1 MIKIT
6 QAEYLQQRILRLQ
19 FSDNTYGDYD
29 LQPLI
34 DRQIELVTPL
44 NDELYFKQ
52 FFLEL
57 GALCWRNGLE
67 LSSGNIHKKLADQ
80 QKLHTQSQVA

>member
-1 MIKIT
+1 MIKII
-6 QAEYLQQRILRLQ
+6 QAHYVKQRILRLH
-19 FSDNTYGDYD
+19 FSDNSYGDYD

-34 DRQIELVTPL
+34 NRQTELTCPL
-44 NDELYFKQ
+44 NDEAYFKQ

-67 LSSGNIHKKLADQ
+67 LSPSNIHRKLVEQ
-80 QKLHTQSQVA
+80 QQLHCEAEVA

>member
-1 MIKIT
+1 MIKVT
-6 QAEYLQQRILRLQ
+6 HADYLQNKVLRLS
-19 FSDNTYGDYD
+19 FSDGSLGDYD

-34 DRQIELVTPL
+34 ERKTELTIPL
-44 NDELYFKQ
+44 ENDSYFKQ

-67 LSSGNIHKKLADQ
+67 LCPDSIHEKLASQ
-80 QKLHTQSQVA
+80 QKLHYNLKTA

>member
-1 MIKIT
+1 MIKII
-6 QAEYLQQRILRLQ
+6 QANYLNKRVLRLY

-34 DRQIELVTPL
+34 DRQTELTRPL
-44 NDELYFKQ
+44 AELSYFQQ

-67 LSSGNIHKKLADQ
+67 LSPGNIHRKLAEQ
-80 QKLHTQSQVA
+80 QLLHYEAEAA

>member
-1 MIKIT
+1 MIKII
-6 QAEYLQQRILRLQ
+6 QAHYVQQRILRLY
-19 FSDNTYGDYD
+19 FSDNSFGDYD

-34 DRQIELVTPL
+34 DRQTDLVMAL
-44 NDELYFKQ
+44 NDDVSFKQ

-67 LSSGNIHKKLADQ
+67 LSPGNIHRKLAEQ
-80 QKLHTQSQVA
+80 HQIALRE

>member
-1 MIKIT
+1 MIKII
-6 QAEYLQQRILRLQ
+6 QAHYVRQRILRLH
-19 FSDNTYGDYD
+19 FSDNSFGDYD

-34 DRQIELVTPL
+34 DRQTELVMAL
-44 NDELYFKQ
+44 EDEGYFKQ

-67 LSSGNIHKKLADQ
+67 LSPGNIHRKMAEQ
-80 QKLHTQSQVA
+80 HQLHYETKVA